1 MYDFLNENNLIY
13 SSGFGRKHSTETA
26 LSKIIDELLFNL
38 EKDRV
43 SGIVLVDY
51 RNAFYMVDH
60 ELLLRKLKVCG
71 VAN

>member
-1 MYDFLNENNLIY
+1 MCDFLNENNLIY
-13 SSGFGRKHSTETA
+13 SSGFRRKHSTETA

-60 ELLLRKLKVCG
+60 ELSLRKLKVCG